1 METTY
6 TIIAT
11 DGNQYGPITLAQ
23 LQTWIQEVR
32 VAPDTQILRSDLNQW
47 HPASHY
53 QELNLTA
60 APAAPGA
67 VRVTL
72 AQPAASAAP
81 ANPVYAPAMASPAGM
96 ANAGELME
104 LDKKIRNHGSW
115 YFWIAGLTLVNTVT
129 ILSGSNGAFLLG
141 LSITQVFEQ
150 LCRLRRRGRN
160 DGGAFPGCDGHRDV
174 RHVRSVRTQ
183 KAQLGIHCRHHSV
196 WAGYSAD
203 AVVPVMAQSGVSRV
217 GTRKPHRRD
226 ACLFPG
232 EQADATFLSC

>member
-23 LQTWIQEVR
+23 LQTWIREVR

-53 QELNLTA
+53 QELNLTPV
-60 APAAPGA
+60 PAALGA

-72 AQPAASAAP
+72 AQPAASDTP

-96 ANAGELME
+96 ANTGELME

-129 ILSGSNGAFLLG
+129 SLSGSNGAFLLG
-141 LSITQVFEQ
+141 LSITQVF
-150 LCRLRRRGRN
+150 
-160 DGGAFPGCDGHRDV
+160 DGFGAAAGGGGKMVALLLDAMAIGMFVLFGV
-174 RHVRSVRTQ
+174 FALKRHNWAFIV
-183 KAQLGIHCRHHSV
+183 GIILYGLDTVLTLLFQSWLSLTFHA
-196 WAGYSAD
+196 WAL
-203 AVVPVMAQSGVSRV
+203 VSLIAGMRACFLANKL
-217 GTRKPHRRD
+217 TRP
-226 ACLFPG
+226 
-232 EQADATFLSC
+232 S

>member
-11 DGNQYGPITLAQ
+11 DGNQYGTITLAQ
-23 LQTWIQEVR
+23 LQTWIREVR

-53 QELNLTA
+53 QELNLTPV
-60 APAAPGA
+60 PAALGA

-72 AQPAASAAP
+72 AQPAASDTP

-96 ANAGELME
+96 ANTGELME

-129 ILSGSNGAFLLG
+129 SLSGSNGAFLLG
-141 LSITQVFEQ
+141 LSITQVF
-150 LCRLRRRGRN
+150 
-160 DGGAFPGCDGHRDV
+160 DGFGAAAGGGGKMVALLLDAMAIGMFVLFGV
-174 RHVRSVRTQ
+174 FALKRHNWAFIV
-183 KAQLGIHCRHHSV
+183 GIILYGLDTVLTLLFQSWLSLTFHA
-196 WAGYSAD
+196 WAL
-203 AVVPVMAQSGVSRV
+203 VSLIAGMRACFLANKL
-217 GTRKPHRRD
+217 TRP
-226 ACLFPG
+226 
-232 EQADATFLSC
+232 S

>member
-23 LQTWIQEVR
+23 LQQWIQEVR

-60 APAAPGA
+60 TPATPGA

-72 AQPAASAAP
+72 AEPAASATP

-96 ANAGELME
+96 ANTGELME

-141 LSITQVFEQ
+141 LSITQVFDGFAASAGGGGKMVA
-150 LCRLRRRGRN
+150 LFLDAMAIGMFVLFGVFALRRHN
-160 DGGAFPGCDGHRDV
+160 WAFIV
-174 RHVRSVRTQ
+174 
-183 KAQLGIHCRHHSV
+183 GIILY
-196 WAGYSAD
+196 GLD
-203 AVVPVMAQSGVSRV
+203 AVLTLLFQSWLSLAFHAWALFSLVAGMRACFLANKL
-217 GTRKPHRRD
+217 TRP
-226 ACLFPG
+226 
-232 EQADATFLSC
+232 S

>member
-6 TIIAT
+6 TILAT

-60 APAAPGA
+60 VPAAPGA

-72 AQPAASAAP
+72 AQPAASATP

-96 ANAGELME
+96 ANTGELME

-129 ILSGSNGAFLLG
+129 SFSGSGGAFLLG
-141 LSITQVFEQ
+141 LSITQVF
-150 LCRLRRRGRN
+150 
-160 DGGAFPGCDGHRDV
+160 DSFAASAGGGGTMVALLLDAMAIGMFVLFGVFALKSHNWAFIV
-174 RHVRSVRTQ
+174 
-183 KAQLGIHCRHHSV
+183 GIILYGLDTVLTLLFQSWLSLAFHA
-196 WAGYSAD
+196 WAL
-203 AVVPVMAQSGVSRV
+203 VSLIAGMRACFLANKL
-217 GTRKPHRRD
+217 TRP
-226 ACLFPG
+226 
-232 EQADATFLSC
+232 S